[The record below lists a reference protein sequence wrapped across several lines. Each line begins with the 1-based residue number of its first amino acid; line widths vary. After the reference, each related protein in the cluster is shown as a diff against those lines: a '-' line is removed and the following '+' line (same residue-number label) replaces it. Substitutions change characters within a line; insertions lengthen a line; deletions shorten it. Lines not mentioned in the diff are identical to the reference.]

1 MEKSA
6 ENGKSTHQSESTSRH
21 GDRSLIE
28 IVQEQPVAC
37 LAIAAAAGFVL
48 GGGMRRTNG
57 LALLALMGQMAMR
70 DALGQIVNGALRDNH
85 AG

>member
-1 MEKSA
+1 MCI
-6 ENGKSTHQSESTSRH
+6 R
-21 GDRSLIE
+21 DRIE
-28 IVQEQPVAC
+28 IIQEQPVVC

-57 LALLALMGQMAMR
+57 LALLALIGQMAMR
-70 DALGQIVNGALRDNH
+70 DALGNIVSGALRDNH

>member
-1 MEKSA
+1 MENSTQ
-6 ENGKSTHQSESTSRH
+6 NGTHQRDSTSRD
-21 GDRSLIE
+21 GDRTLIE
-28 IVQEQPVAC
+28 IIQEQPVVC

-57 LALLALMGQMAMR
+57 LALLALIGQMAMR
-70 DALGQIVNGALRDNH
+70 DALGNIVSGALRDNH

>member
-1 MEKSA
+1 MENSTQ
-6 ENGKSTHQSESTSRH
+6 NGTHQRDSTSRH
-21 GDRSLIE
+21 GDRTLTE
-28 IVQEQPVAC
+28 IIHEQPVAC

-57 LALLALMGQMAMR
+57 LALLALIGQVATR
-70 DALGQIVNGALRDNH
+70 AALGNIVNGALGNSH

>member
-1 MEKSA
+1 MENSIQNGTQQRDSA
-6 ENGKSTHQSESTSRH
+6 SRNS
-21 GDRSLIE
+21 DRTLID
-28 IVQEQPVAC
+28 IVQEQPVVC

-57 LALLALMGQMAMR
+57 LALLALIGQMAMR
-70 DALGQIVNGALRDNH
+70 DALGNIVNGVLRDNH